1 MWKRGFDASLA
12 KELVESHERLEQS
25 LRDRSE
31 IVRILFLRVLISSI
45 GSKQVP
51 AKKGRRVLSQRRLGR
66 RNCGRAMEFVR
77 SDAGCMDEPVLHE
90 QDERLMGERSLIQF
104 PTTKTILHKQNS
116 QNNIPTYRF
125 TMTMGN
131 PPLSSSIPGNLPNC
145 ILHFEPV

>member
-12 KELVESHERLEQS
+12 KELVESHEQLQQS

-77 SDAGCMDEPVLHE
+77 SDAGCMDEPVPHE
-90 QDERLMGERSLIQF
+90 QDERLVGERSLIQF
-104 PTTKTILHKQNS
+104 PNHI
-116 QNNIPTYRF
+116 
-125 TMTMGN
+125 
-131 PPLSSSIPGNLPNC
+131 
-145 ILHFEPV
+145 